1 MTDTPR
7 KRRRG
12 PTLSSAL
19 TQALKAGVIPVG
31 ATIAPDGSVSLEF
44 GKRGDVEDNKTNGN
58 PWDEVLH
65 DDRR

>member
-19 TQALKAGVIPVG
+19 TQALKAGVVPVG
-31 ATIAPDGSVSLEF
+31 ATIEPDGKISLKF
-44 GKRGDVEDNKTNGN
+44 GKCVGENEQKNDLDKWIATHAN
-58 PWDEVLH
+58 
-65 DDRR
+65 

>member
-1 MTDTPR
+1 MTDMPR

-31 ATIAPDGSVSLEF
+31 ATIGPDGSVSLEF
-44 GKRGDVEDNKTNGN
+44 GKRDGK
-58 PWDEVLH
+58 DEQKNDLDKWIAKH
-65 DDRR
+65 AN

>member
-7 KRRRG
+7 KRRRSL
-12 PTLSSAL
+12 TLSSAL

-44 GKRGDVEDNKTNGN
+44 GKRDGK
-58 PWDEVLH
+58 DELKN
-65 DDRR
+65 DLDKWMANRAN